1 MVTPIFPLRLP
12 TKTLETRASR
22 WYNEPV
28 KRKSLF
34 EDNGFSKDPV
44 AYGRFLVETV
54 AASTAIEI
62 GPLPEKMLR
71 ELKEHSRHPQ
81 KIHIGK

>member
-1 MVTPIFPLRLP
+1 M
-12 TKTLETRASR
+12 
-22 WYNEPV
+22 

-34 EDNGFSKDPV
+34 EENGFSKDPV

-62 GPLPEKMLR
+62 GPVPEKMLR

>member
-1 MVTPIFPLRLP
+1 MSR
-12 TKTLETRASR
+12 KTLETDAFR
-22 WYNEPV
+22 WYNVPM

-34 EDNGFSKDPV
+34 EENGFSKDPV

-62 GPLPEKMLR
+62 GPVPEKMLR
-71 ELKEHSRHPQ
+71 ELIEHSRHPQ